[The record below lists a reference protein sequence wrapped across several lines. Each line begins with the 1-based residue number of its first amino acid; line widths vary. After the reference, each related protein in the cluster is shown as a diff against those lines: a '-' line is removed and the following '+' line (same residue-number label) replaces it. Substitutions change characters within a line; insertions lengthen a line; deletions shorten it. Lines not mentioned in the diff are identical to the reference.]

1 MLERVWTLEASR
13 SSEITRASTELL
25 YTAKHSADAQREVIS
40 SVEALLRSAAYIR
53 AVSNRTWPIWMRPD
67 G

>member
-40 SVEALLRSAAYIR
+40 SVEALLRSAAYR
-53 AVSNRTWPIWMRPD
+53 SANNLSSTVWRTGGQP
-67 G
+67 